1 MKVLVSS
8 LTYPLPNGV
17 TSSINES
24 VDGLLQNNVSV
35 EIVAPDYEN
44 GLSRPEHVTVSSSNL
59 GNQVIKMF
67 GIQGRKERNFGLTA
81 KQEIEAIAE
90 KFRPDV
96 LWLHSTTYAPNAF
109 ERFAVASNLPLV
121 VTYHTMID
129 VYAKQ
134 YAGKL
139 GELAMRAR
147 SKDVCNLADQVI
159 TPSNFIKER
168 LLSFGVEKPI
178 NVIPTGI
185 VPSNHP
191 YSREEL
197 RKKFSLPINSKVLL
211 FVGRVVKEKN
221 VEFLIKNMQIIAR
234 HNPEAVLL
242 FIGPGDIDAMKQLK
256 DKFNLGEK
264 VVFAGQLPLAETQR
278 CYAGADVFVF
288 ASQSETQ
295 GLVIGEAMMNNL
307 PVVAL
312 ESPIAPEVYPDGT
325 AFTANNATG
334 FNQLVINVLKE
345 KPEQVIATA
354 REFVEREFSKKQ
366 MTEKQLNVLRAAI
379 GVAVKIGG

>member
-24 VDGLLQNNVSV
+24 VDGLLQNNFQVK
-35 EIVAPDYEN
+35 IVAPDYEN
-44 GLSRPEHVTVSSSNL
+44 GQFRPEHETVSSSNF
-59 GNQVIKMF
+59 GNQVIKIF
-67 GIQGRKERNFGLTA
+67 GVQGRKERNFGLSA
-81 KQEIEAIAE
+81 KQEIEEIAK
-90 KFRPDV
+90 KFKPDV

-109 ERFAVASNLPLV
+109 ERFAQASSFPLV

-147 SKDVCNLADQVI
+147 SKDVCNLATQVI
-159 TPSNFIKER
+159 TPSNFIKKR
-168 LLSFGVEKPI
+168 LVSFGVTKPI
-178 NVIPTGI
+178 TVVPTGI
-185 VPSNHP
+185 MPSSHP

-197 RKKFSLPINSKVLL
+197 RKKFALPINSKILL

-221 VEFLIKNMQIIAR
+221 VEFLIKNMQVISR
-234 HNPEAVLL
+234 HDPNAILVL
-242 FIGPGDIDAMKQLK
+242 IGPGDIDPMKELVAKLHLQ
-256 DKFNLGEK
+256 EK
-264 VVFAGQLPLAETQR
+264 VYFAGQQTASETQR
-278 CYAGADVFVF
+278 CYAGADAFVF

-295 GLVIGEAMMNNL
+295 GLVIGEAMMNNT

-312 ESPIAPEVYPDGT
+312 DSPIGEEVYPEGT
-325 AFTANNATG
+325 AFSANNAAG
-334 FNQLVINVLKE
+334 FNQLVVNVLKE
-345 KPEQVIATA
+345 RPEQVIATA
-354 REFVEREFSKKQ
+354 RQFVEREFSKKQ
-366 MTEKQLNVLRAAI
+366 MTEKQI
-379 GVAVKIGG
+379 GVLSAAVRTKVNIGG